1 MPPILAI
8 LLASILAPLG
18 RAEETALRA
27 RALLEQAKEATGGAA
42 WDRVK
47 ALRSVTVFERA
58 GRTSERESLADLNTG
73 FYVTA
78 ELQVGAAGRR
88 VKAGARDG
96 FDGRFGWQE
105 VWGLIVLQPDQREAH
120 TAAYMKSKGYF
131 FPSRR
136 SAEIRYLGERK
147 GADGRRVHAVS
158 LRPEGGSAVELE
170 LDALTHRPS
179 AEVYAG
185 GAGGTVVRYG
195 DYREV
200 GGLAF
205 AFRADLE
212 SADGAKLAAVTREVA
227 LDPEVS
233 ADSFERPSVA
243 FSFQGGA
250 GPADVPARRGVI
262 VEALVGGK
270 GPFPF
275 VLDTGGRAQ
284 MTPALAAAAGLA
296 VEDRVARAPG
306 VTIGALTLRGAAFEV
321 RPALGP
327 AVEVAVPGE
336 AAVGL
341 LGVETFLSLAVAV
354 DARRNAVR
362 FMAPRE
368 FAPPEGAARLPLQF
382 VGSKPAVDG
391 ELEGEKARFILDT
404 GSNAEV
410 VVFPRL
416 AERMKAK
423 LPHGTAAKTIVGF
436 ASVAAERTRGKGLR
450 LGGLD
455 LGEAEVLVV
464 DGAVPGLPDADGIVG
479 MGVLGRSPV
488 AFDYNWRSVYL
499 GP

>member
-170 LDALTHRPS
+170 L
-179 AEVYAG
+179 
-185 GAGGTVVRYG
+185 
-195 DYREV
+195 
-200 GGLAF
+200 AF

-250 GPADVPARRGVI
+250 GPADVPARRGGI

-327 AVEVAVPGE
+327 P
-336 AAVGL
+336 
-341 LGVETFLSLAVAV
+341 SR
-354 DARRNAVR
+354 ARRRSACW
-362 FMAPRE
+362 
-368 FAPPEGAARLPLQF
+368 
-382 VGSKPAVDG
+382 
-391 ELEGEKARFILDT
+391 
-404 GSNAEV
+404 
-410 VVFPRL
+410 
-416 AERMKAK
+416 
-423 LPHGTAAKTIVGF
+423 
-436 ASVAAERTRGKGLR
+436 ASR
-450 LGGLD
+450 
-455 LGEAEVLVV
+455 
-464 DGAVPGLPDADGIVG
+464 
-479 MGVLGRSPV
+479 RS
-488 AFDYNWRSVYL
+488 
-499 GP
+499 